1 MRALIAPYE
10 LCAALSRSVRWT
22 AGLSIAWR
30 AIDETIFNYRVLKT
44 ITAYAM
50 DTTIGKTTLDA
61 VTILP
66 SREKTLT
73 RSSDPDG
80 YRLKNHRYTNLGSRR
95 SCKFLLIRFLYLRTT
110 PALFF
115 HILLQCAS
123 WPLQTLLFHPPSK

>member
-61 VTILP
+61 ETILP
-66 SREKTLT
+66 SREKTLP

-80 YRLKNHRYTNLGSRR
+80 YRLKNHRYTNL
-95 SCKFLLIRFLYLRTT
+95 LMPEVT
-110 PALFF
+110 PLTSAVVRNAPGNALAMKGAR
-115 HILLQCAS
+115 LCRVAGYQRMETAE
-123 WPLQTLLFHPPSK
+123 